1 VDDGRRP
8 GDPGSPESGYEPL
21 RSGLP
26 VGRTG
31 TAVPAAASAARAPSR
46 VMPMIVLALAAGL
59 GLGLAIGLL
68 LGKGGGEAAPTTAA
82 PTTTGA
88 ATTVPWV
95 PADAYGAPVTVS
107 GAALPM
113 LSDAAPDAAVGMA
126 LPEITGTDYDG
137 NPRSITANG
146 KPKLIVALAHWCPYC
161 NAEIPILLDW
171 YPTGVPEG
179 IELISLSVYP
189 NPTRQHFPPKA
200 WMEEADWTLP
210 LIADDD
216 ESTVVATLGIP
227 AVPFWLLVSADG
239 LVMERGTGQVEASVL
254 DGIIDALEATTGGTT
269 TVP

>member
-1 VDDGRRP
+1 
-8 GDPGSPESGYEPL
+8 
-21 RSGLP
+21 
-26 VGRTG
+26 VGR
-31 TAVPAAASAARAPSR
+31 ADAPAPAAAPATRTPSW
-46 VMPMIVLALAAGL
+46 VLPMIVLALAAGL
-59 GLGLAIGLL
+59 GIGMAIGVLI
-68 LGKGGGEAAPTTAA
+68 GNGGGGEAAPTSGAS
-82 PTTTGA
+82 TTTGA
-88 ATTVPWV
+88 TTTVPWV
-95 PADAYGAPVTVS
+95 PADAYGAAVTVS
-107 GAALPM
+107 GTALPM
-113 LSDAAPDAAVGMA
+113 LNDSAPDTAVGMA
-126 LPEITGTDYDG
+126 IPEIAGTDYHG
-137 NPRSITANG
+137 NPLSITANG

-189 NPTRQHFPPKA
+189 NPTRQHFPPKT
-200 WMEEADWTLP
+200 WLDEAGWTLP

-254 DGIIDALEATTGGTT
+254 DGIVDALEATTGSTT